1 MTVNLNPSASRPLP
15 ATISATAP
23 AIKAEPAALL
33 GTNGEPIDSF
43 QQAPMEP
50 VMKGHVT
57 QPELTLAGRE
67 TKAPPTAP
75 GKTPTVAPGKTPTVA
90 PGKTPTVA
98 PALSLA
104 APTAPE
110 SLTVRPMRKIEAM
123 AGGLVLGKGAVQ
135 QLNNNHPEIIT
146 SLKDGNIAISTLS
159 GTPTGLNHSFN
170 GVFRLFS
177 SNQNRTGATL
187 MQTVALRNPSDRPVT
202 VTVSAWATTNTSE
215 APYQD
220 PSKRADGTAF
230 ENLETLQ
237 RGSTV
242 TPNGPGQYNAAR
254 ILLGDNELPP
264 QSRKVT
270 IPPGGTVTLPS
281 ASLPNGN
288 ELITQGNLHSN
299 GPVQVGIVYNTN
311 TPTAAQVEKQLQT
324 GSRLGTSHHDKV
336 PTPLGAP
343 GAIIFGRVAGVTET
357 STYRGVMSNSQDHSR
372 YLVTGAGEQS
382 FAFNTKRGVD
392 LGTGRNEAARM
403 IARNDNA
410 AYESPLNYGAELN
423 LGGAFHNPTNQPQRV
438 QLFLDSPVSSNDS
451 RVMRGSFEV
460 KLRTSEGAPP
470 QTQTVTV
477 SQAQQTRGK
486 TPLLEFTLQPG
497 ASAQVDLRTVYGA
510 NNTGPQAIRVVTS
523 KAE

>member
-1 MTVNLNPSASRPLP
+1 MSVKLNPSASRPLQAP
-15 ATISATAP
+15 ISATAP

-33 GTNGEPIDSF
+33 GTNGEPIDRF
-43 QQAPMEP
+43 QQAPMAP
-50 VMKGHVT
+50 VMKGYVT

-75 GKTPTVAPGKTPTVA
+75 GSKPTVA

-187 MQTVALRNPSDRPVT
+187 MQTVALHNPSDKPVT

-215 APYQD
+215 ANYQD

-281 ASLPNGN
+281 ASLPDGN
-288 ELITQGNLHSN
+288 ELITQGHLHSD

-311 TPTAAQVEKQLQT
+311 TPTAAQVEKQLQA

-343 GAIIFGRVAGVTET
+343 GAIIFGRVAGVAET

-372 YLVTGAGEQS
+372 YLVTGPGEQS
-382 FAFNTKRGVD
+382 FAFNTKRSVS
-392 LGTGRNEAARM
+392 LGTDRPNEAARM
-403 IARNDNA
+403 VARNDNA
-410 AYESPLNYGAELN
+410 AYESPLNYGAEFN
-423 LGGAFHNPTNQPQRV
+423 IGGVFHNATSQPQRV
-438 QLFLDSPVSSNDS
+438 QIFLDSPVDSNDS
-451 RVMRGSFEV
+451 RVMRGTFEV
-460 KLRTSEGAPP
+460 KLRTSERASP
-470 QTQTVTV
+470 QTQYVTV

-486 TPLLEFTLQPG
+486 TPMLEFTLQPG
-497 ASAQVDLRTVYGA
+497 ASAQADLRTIYGA
-510 NNTGPQAIRVVTS
+510 NNTGPQVIRVVTS
-523 KAE
+523 KAQ

>member
-1 MTVNLNPSASRPLP
+1 MTVKLNPSASRPP
-15 ATISATAP
+15 PSASLAP
-23 AIKAEPAALL
+23 ALAVKAERAALPPVL
-33 GTNGEPIDSF
+33 GPKGEQLGDDFHRQFDSF
-43 QQAPMEP
+43 QPQ
-50 VMKGHVT
+50 
-57 QPELTLAGRE
+57 TLAQAR
-67 TKAPPTAP
+67 PTAR
-75 GKTPTVAPGKTPTVA
+75 GRTPTAAPGSTPTAA
-90 PGKTPTVA
+90 PGSTPTVA

-110 SLTVRPMRKIEAM
+110 SLTVRPMRKVEPM

-170 GVFRLFS
+170 GDFRLFS
-177 SNQNRTGATL
+177 SNQNRTGDTL
-187 MQTVALRNPSDRPVT
+187 QQTVALHNPSNKPVT
-202 VTVSAWATTNTSE
+202 VTVKAWATTTTAE

-220 PSKRADGTAF
+220 PSKKADGTAF

-237 RGSTV
+237 RGITV
-242 TPNGPGQYNAAR
+242 NGPGQYSAAR
-254 ILLGDNELPP
+254 ILRGDNELPQ
-264 QSRKVT
+264 QSRTVT

-281 ASLPNGN
+281 TSLPNGN
-288 ELITQGNLHSN
+288 ELITQGNLHST
-299 GPVQVGIVYNTN
+299 GPVQVGIVYNTS
-311 TPTAAQVEKQLQT
+311 TPTTAQVQKQLQT

-403 IARNDNA
+403 VARNDNA
-410 AYESPLNYGAELN
+410 AYESPLNYGAEFN
-423 LGGAFHNPTNQPQRV
+423 IGGVFHNATSQPQRV
-438 QLFLDSPVSSNDS
+438 QIFLDSPVDSNDS
-451 RVMRGSFEV
+451 RVMRGTFEV
-460 KLRTSEGAPP
+460 KLRTSERASP
-470 QTQTVTV
+470 QTQYVTV

-486 TPLLEFTLQPG
+486 TPMLEFTLQPG
-497 ASAQVDLRTVYGA
+497 ASAQADLRTIYGA
-510 NNTGPQAIRVVTS
+510 NNTGPQVIRVVTS
-523 KAE
+523 KAQ